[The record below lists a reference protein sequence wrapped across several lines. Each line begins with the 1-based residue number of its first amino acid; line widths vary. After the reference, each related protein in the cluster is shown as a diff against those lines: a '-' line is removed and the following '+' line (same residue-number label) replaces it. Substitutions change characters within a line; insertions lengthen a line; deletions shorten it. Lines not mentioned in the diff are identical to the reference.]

1 MCTATS
7 EPRSQPEPTE
17 RPDRRTDL
25 SLEELLMRFR
35 HILSETR
42 AGLAAEP
49 DHDPGGHHDDVGVAV
64 AVRCRPAGQPAGR
77 PDEGPLVRQDRDL
90 GLPVHQGHSRRPVRP
105 RPGRHPGPEGR
116 DPAERWRPTRRSRP
130 DGIYFETKEEAY
142 AEFQQAY
149 EGSPIQ
155 DSLTVD
161 QMQES
166 FRVKLKNPEQYQGV
180 VSSVVGLKGVQKVQD
195 LHQLLDP
202 FFRAL
207 NVLQWSTGGASV
219 LLLLASALQIG
230 NTIRLA
236 TFARRR
242 EIGIMRLVGA
252 SNFYITVPFLLEAV
266 FSAFIGIALAC
277 ATLAAG
283 VVLLGHQRS
292 RAIGPVRRL
301 DRLAADRAGDAR
313 HRLGGRGARG
323 RSRPS

>member
-1 MCTATS
+1 
-7 EPRSQPEPTE
+7 
-17 RPDRRTDL
+17 
-25 SLEELLMRFR
+25 MRIR
-35 HILSETR
+35 HILSETG
-42 AGLAAEP
+42 AGLRQNLTMTLAVIMTMWVSLSLFGAGLLASQQVDLMKGRWYEKIEISVFLCTK
-49 DHDPGGHHDDVGVAV
+49 DTRGDQCDPGVDATQAQKDEVRRTLESNPEVA
-64 AVRCRPAGQPAGR
+64 
-77 PDEGPLVRQDRDL
+77 
-90 GLPVHQGHSRRPVRP
+90 
-105 RPGRHPGPEGR
+105 PG
-116 DPAERWRPTRRSRP
+116 
-130 DGIYFETKEEAY
+130 GIYFETKEEAY
-142 AEFQQAY
+142 ADFQKAY

-180 VSSVVGLKGVQKVQD
+180 VSSVIGLKGVQKVQD

-207 NVLQWSTGGASV
+207 NVLQWSTGGASA

-266 FSAFIGIALAC
+266 ISALIGVGLAC
-277 ATLAAG
+277 ATLAAAVYFWVIRGVQETIRFVAWIGWRQTGLAMLAMVVVG
-283 VVLLGHQRS
+283 VVLAVIPTL
-292 RAIGPVRRL
+292 VTTRRYL
-301 DRLAADRAGDAR
+301 RV
-313 HRLGGRGARG
+313 
-323 RSRPS
+323 

>member
-1 MCTATS
+1 M
-7 EPRSQPEPTE
+7 
-17 RPDRRTDL
+17 
-25 SLEELLMRFR
+25 
-35 HILSETR
+35 R
-42 AGLAAEP
+42 AGA
-49 DHDPGGHHDDVGVAV
+49 
-64 AVRCRPAGQPAGR
+64 
-77 PDEGPLVRQDRDL
+77 
-90 GLPVHQGHSRRPVRP
+90 
-105 RPGRHPGPEGR
+105 GRHPGAEGR
-116 DPAERWRPTRRSRP
+116 RSGRTLETNPEVAP
-130 DGIYFETKEEAY
+130 DGVYFETKEEAY
-142 AEFQQAY
+142 AEFQRAY

-166 FRVKLKNPEQYQGV
+166 FRVKLKNPEEYQGV

-207 NVLQWSTGGASV
+207 NLLQWSTAGASV

-266 FSAFIGIALAC
+266 ISALIGVALAC
-277 ATLAAG
+277 LTLGAG
-283 VVLLGHQRS
+283 GLL
-292 RAIGPVRRL
+292 L
-301 DRLAADRAGDAR
+301 DHPRGTAR
-313 HRLGGRGARG
+313 PSGSSPGSAGGRPVWRCS
-323 RSRPS
+323 RSWPSASCSR

>member
-1 MCTATS
+1 
-7 EPRSQPEPTE
+7 
-17 RPDRRTDL
+17 
-25 SLEELLMRFR
+25 MRFR
-35 HILSETR
+35 HIFSETR
-42 AGLAAEP
+42 AGLRQNLTMTLAVIMTMWVSLSLFGAGLLASQQVDLMKGRWYEKIEISVFLCTK
-49 DHDPGGHHDDVGVAV
+49 DTRGDQCDPGVDATQAQKDEVRRTLESNPEVA
-64 AVRCRPAGQPAGR
+64 
-77 PDEGPLVRQDRDL
+77 
-90 GLPVHQGHSRRPVRP
+90 
-105 RPGRHPGPEGR
+105 PG
-116 DPAERWRPTRRSRP
+116 
-130 DGIYFETKEEAY
+130 GIYFETKEEAY
-142 AEFQQAY
+142 ADFQQAY

-283 VVLLGHQRS
+283 VNFWIINGVAQSVRFVAWIGWRQTGLAMLGIVLVGVVL
-292 RAIGPVRRL
+292 AVIPTLVTTRRYL
-301 DRLAADRAGDAR
+301 RV
-313 HRLGGRGARG
+313 
-323 RSRPS
+323 

>member
-1 MCTATS
+1 
-7 EPRSQPEPTE
+7 
-17 RPDRRTDL
+17 
-25 SLEELLMRFR
+25 MRYR

-42 AGLAAEP
+42 AGLRQNLTMTLAVIMTMWVSLSLFGAGLLANQQVDLMKGRWYDKIEISIFLCTK
-49 DHDPGGHHDDVGVAV
+49 DTRGDQCDPGQDVTQPQKDEIQRTLVANPEVAADGVF
-64 AVRCRPAGQPAGR
+64 
-77 PDEGPLVRQDRDL
+77 
-90 GLPVHQGHSRRPVRP
+90 
-105 RPGRHPGPEGR
+105 
-116 DPAERWRPTRRSRP
+116 
-130 DGIYFETKEEAY
+130 FETKEAAY
-142 AEFQQAY
+142 AEFQKAY

-166 FRVKLKNPEQYQGV
+166 FRVKLKNPEEYQGV

-207 NVLQWSTGGASV
+207 RLLQYSTAGASV

-252 SNFYITVPFLLEAV
+252 SNFYITMPFLLGAV
-266 FSAFIGIALAC
+266 ISALLGVALAC
-277 ATLAAG
+277 LTMAAG
-283 VVLLGHQRS
+283 VYFWIIRGVRNSIRFIAWIGWQQTALAMLGVVVVGVVLAVIPTL
-292 RAIGPVRRL
+292 VTTRRYL
-301 DRLAADRAGDAR
+301 RV
-313 HRLGGRGARG
+313 
-323 RSRPS
+323 